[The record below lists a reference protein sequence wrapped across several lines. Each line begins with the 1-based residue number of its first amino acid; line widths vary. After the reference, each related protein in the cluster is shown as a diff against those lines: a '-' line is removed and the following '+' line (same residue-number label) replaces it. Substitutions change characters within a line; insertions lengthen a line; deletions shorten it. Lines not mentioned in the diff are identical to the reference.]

1 MANPSLALESVS
13 YVLPNGRTLF
23 SRLDMH
29 FDAQP
34 TGLVGRNGVGK
45 SVLADILAGRIAPT
59 TGRCARS
66 GRVYYLPQ
74 NVVPEPA
81 ATVAHMAGIA
91 PVLRALS
98 RIEAGSTAQADFDL
112 IGDRWDVRQRL
123 QAELAAGALGHLS
136 IDRLAASLSGGE
148 AMRVALAG
156 AWLCDADFLILDEP
170 TNHLDAASR
179 QALLEQLQRWHR
191 GLLVISHD
199 RDLLQT
205 MHRTV
210 ELTPHGL
217 ASYGGGYTLYAE
229 QKASELDAAI
239 QELELRKLERRRGE
253 RALHEQHERV
263 EQRRARGVRY
273 AETANHDSLFLGRQK
288 QNSEQSLG
296 KLRRQH
302 AEQGE
307 ALNERVHQAAQQIE
321 EDVPIALFAPLPPAA
336 AQRRVAVL
344 DGVVLPFGAVE
355 RAAFEF
361 VVLGQQRIGVV
372 GPNGSGKS
380 TLLRVLAG
388 QLAPLAGRAET
399 HVSAA
404 YLDQHL
410 SMLDP
415 TLSVLSQL
423 QAANPAAS
431 EHDMRNRLALLG
443 LDSERIGL
451 PSHLLSGGERIKAAL
466 ACALYNERPA
476 ELLLLDEPSNHLDL
490 PSLQALE
497 TMLNSYRGA
506 LMVVSHDRSF
516 LQTLGLDERLQIEA
530 GGWRKEAW
538 QI

>member
-1 MANPSLALESVS
+1 MTNPSLALESVS

-23 SRLDMH
+23 SQLDIH

-45 SVLADILAGRIAPT
+45 SVLADILAGRIAAT
-59 TGRCARS
+59 TGHCTRS
-66 GRVYYLPQ
+66 GQVYYLPQ
-74 NVVPEPA
+74 GVVPEPA
-81 ATVAHMAGIA
+81 ATLAHLAGIA
-91 PVLRALS
+91 PVLEALS
-98 RIEAGSTAQADFDL
+98 RIEAGSTAQSDFDL
-112 IGDRWDVRQRL
+112 LGDRWDIRQRL
-123 QAELAAGALGHLS
+123 QAELAASALDHLT
-136 IDRLAASLSGGE
+136 IERPAASLSGGE

-156 AWLCDADFLILDEP
+156 AWLSDADFLILDEP

-179 QALLEQLQRWHR
+179 QALLEQLQRWNR

-205 MHRTV
+205 MQRTV
-210 ELTPHGL
+210 ELTPRGL
-217 ASYGGGYTLYAE
+217 ASYGGGYTLYAQ
-229 QKASELDAAI
+229 QKAGERAAAV

-253 RALHEQHERV
+253 RVLREQRERV

-296 KLRRQH
+296 KLRHQH

-307 ALNERVHQAAQQIE
+307 TLDERVRQAAQEVE
-321 EDVPIALFAPLPPAA
+321 EDIPIALFAPLPSAA
-336 AQRRVAVL
+336 AQRRAAVL
-344 DGVVLPFGAVE
+344 DGAMLPFGALD
-355 RAAFEF
+355 RPAFE
-361 VVLGQQRIGVV
+361 VVVMGRQRIGVV

-388 QLAPLAGRAET
+388 LLRPLAGRAET
-399 HVSAA
+399 YVPTV

-410 SMLDP
+410 STLDP
-415 TLSVLSQL
+415 ALSVLAQL

-451 PSHLLSGGERIKAAL
+451 PSRVLSGGERLKAAL
-466 ACALYNERPA
+466 ACALYSEQPA

-490 PSLQALE
+490 PSLHALE
-497 TMLNSYRGA
+497 AMLNNYRGA
-506 LMVVSHDRSF
+506 LMVVSHDHSF
-516 LQTLGLDERLQIEA
+516 LQALGLDERLQIEP
-530 GGWRKEAW
+530 GQWRRETW
-538 QI
+538 